1 MTPPPGAKSDEKPDP
16 VKVGSIR
23 PSQTTHTFGP
33 GAIVELPYLSV
44 VVPGLDTAG
53 MDPWQVDKG
62 VAVPIE
68 EDRLLQE
75 VRRDMGP
82 QVKELRGA
90 PWSEDAGDNRTL
102 AGNWTG
108 LWGMTFPRWLRCTR
122 CNALSRAEPNGLF
135 EVDIPLYRPDEAG
148 YWHVKCPKMKGGKAR
163 ALPVRF
169 VLACR
174 RGHLDDFPWEEWAHK
189 KTGHVCPDGAGAQ
202 RLKLEDAGYA
212 QRTTSQRV
220 KCDACDNSRAM
231 TEAFG
236 RDAAKHLPECAGAR
250 PHLND
255 YDPKGCG
262 AETRALLVGASNIW
276 FSVRRSALSIPPEPR
291 PVERA
296 VTQHWGDLETF
307 ADLSD
312 MKAKAAILATMPT
325 GAWLDAKR
333 SGYTLEELWE
343 EYQRQ
348 HAKLEEDDPGDIAL
362 LGPEYAA
369 LTAKGGIDHGIDF
382 AVTDAGPATTSRFKD
397 KLGGIH
403 LATRLREV
411 VAITGFTRLD
421 SYDPNG
427 EGSDFV
433 VRAKLS
439 ANPPSWAPA
448 AQSRGEGVMLAIDEQ
463 ALQGWEALLDDRQEG
478 RHQDMKAAH
487 RAWRDRRM
495 LDPDGGAKS
504 NRFVLLHTL
513 SHLLINAVSLRSGY
527 STASIRERI
536 YCQEPEGA
544 DFPMA
549 GILLYTAA
557 ADSEGTLGGLVS
569 IGRPDVLG
577 PLIDEAIDNA
587 KICSSDPFCASH
599 KPNGLMVGMDEGQG
613 DGTLHGAA
621 CHVCVFLPETSCDH
635 ANRYLDRAF
644 VVPTLTTDD
653 AAYFR

>member
-1 MTPPPGAKSDEKPDP
+1 MSPPPAPNKDEKPDP
-16 VKVGSIR
+16 VKIGTIR

-33 GAIVELPYLSV
+33 GAIVELPYMSV
-44 VVPGLDTAG
+44 VIPGLDAAG
-53 MDPWQVDKG
+53 MDPWQVEKG
-62 VAVPIE
+62 VAVPID
-68 EDRLLQE
+68 EDRLLQL

-82 QVKELRGA
+82 QVTALRGA

-108 LWGMTFPRWLRCTR
+108 LWAMTFPRWLRCSR

-135 EVDIPLYRPDEAG
+135 DIDIPLYRPDESG
-148 YWHVKCPKMKGGKAR
+148 YWHSRCPKMKGGKAR

-169 VLACR
+169 VLACK

-189 KTGHVCPDGAGAQ
+189 KSGHVCPDGAGAQ
-202 RLKLEDAGYA
+202 QLKLLDSGYVSRA
-212 QRTTSQRV
+212 TSQRV
-220 KCDACDNSRAM
+220 RCDACGGQSSLVS
-231 TEAFG
+231 AFG
-236 RDAAKHLPECAGAR
+236 RDGSRALPECAGGR

-255 YDPKGCG
+255 YDPRGCG
-262 AETRALLVGASNIW
+262 AETRALLIGASNMW

-291 PVERA
+291 PVERV
-296 VTQHWGDLETF
+296 VTTRWSDLEHIDSREELGAMAEQLRKF
-307 ADLSD
+307 P
-312 MKAKAAILATMPT
+312 M
-325 GAWLDAKR
+325 GAWLDEKR
-333 SGYTLEELWE
+333 AGYTLDELWE

-348 HAKLEEDDPGDIAL
+348 RAKLEEDDPGEIAL
-362 LGPEYAA
+362 LGPEFSA

-382 AVTDAGPATTSRFKD
+382 AVSDAGPVRASRYGVR
-397 KLGGIH
+397 LGGIH

-421 SYDPNG
+421 SYDPND
-427 EGSDFV
+427 EGSDSV

-439 ANPPSWAPA
+439 ANPPTWAPA
-448 AQSRGEGVMLAIDEQ
+448 AQSRGEGVMITLDEQ
-463 ALQGWEALLDDRQEG
+463 ALHTWEERLGDRQEG

-487 RAWRDRRM
+487 EAWRQRRM
-495 LDPDGGAKS
+495 LDKDGGAKS

-569 IGRPDVLG
+569 IGRPEVIG
-577 PLIDEAIDNA
+577 PLVDEAIDNA

-599 KPNGLMVGMDEGQG
+599 KPNGNIVGMDHGQG

-621 CHVCVFLPETSCDH
+621 CHVCIFLPETSCDH

-644 VVPTLTTDD
+644 VVPTLTTPDV
-653 AAYFR
+653 AYFQ